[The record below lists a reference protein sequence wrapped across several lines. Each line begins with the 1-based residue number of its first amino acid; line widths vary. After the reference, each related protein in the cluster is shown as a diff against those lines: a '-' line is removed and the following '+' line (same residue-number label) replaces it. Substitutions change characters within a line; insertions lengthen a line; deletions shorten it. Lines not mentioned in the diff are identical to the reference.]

1 MILVI
6 QRELLVMPL
15 IGSLIGWGTNL
26 LAIKLIFRPI
36 KPLKVPLLGLELQ
49 GLIPKRRLDISRNI
63 GEAVE
68 NEILSSDE
76 IIQKLT
82 SDDNKKQLME
92 CIKKIIIRKTC
103 DKLPGFIPFGLKTS
117 LSVHLGE
124 TISRHGGQVFEEIK
138 TELIQ
143 KTRHEINLGQM
154 VEDKINSFDLERLE
168 TMILRLSRK
177 ELKQIEVLG
186 GVIGFFIGL
195 IQALIS
201 FYVLSG
207 A

>member
-1 MILVI
+1 VILVI

-36 KPLKVPLLGLELQ
+36 NPLKVPLLGLELQ

>member
-1 MILVI
+1 
-6 QRELLVMPL
+6 MPL

>member
-1 MILVI
+1 VILVI

>member
-1 MILVI
+1 
-6 QRELLVMPL
+6 MPL

-36 KPLKVPLLGLELQ
+36 NPLKVPLLGLELQ

>member
-36 KPLKVPLLGLELQ
+36 NPLKVPLLGLELQ